1 MATLNNPRAH
11 PTGFY
16 YVGALESNITDRG
29 GNFEKKTENTSD
41 FLGLLLQLVKKDLK
55 MVTETL
61 IKQKTFPFKHKHFVE
76 SPDEQRQRRDTR

>member
-1 MATLNNPRAH
+1 MWGLWNRILQTEEE
-11 PTGFY
+11 T
-16 YVGALESNITDRG
+16 S
-29 GNFEKKTENTSD
+29 EKKTENTSD